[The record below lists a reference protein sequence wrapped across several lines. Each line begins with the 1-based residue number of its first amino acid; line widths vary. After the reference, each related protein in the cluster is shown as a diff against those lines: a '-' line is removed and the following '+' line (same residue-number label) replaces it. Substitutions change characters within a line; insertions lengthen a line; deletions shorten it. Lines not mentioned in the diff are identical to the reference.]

1 MTNVAKPNG
10 ASEKG
15 KAGALGKT
23 AIHTASAETLQ
34 ALLGKWKENKLTT
47 SANKMPCGH
56 ILYTQA
62 AMPGTKQSPLREKP
76 PPVTLSSLIDFYA
89 QNNDI

>member
-15 KAGALGKT
+15 KVGALGMT
-23 AIHTASAETLQ
+23 AVHTASAGTLQ
-34 ALLGKWKENKLTT
+34 ALLGKWKENKVTT
-47 SANKMPCGH
+47 FANKTPCGH

-62 AMPGTKQSPLREKP
+62 AMPGAKRSSLREKP